1 MDLSATCNVVDLAQ
15 YQDPSALDWQGFV
28 DSGVKAVIIQLSHG
42 TSYEPYAREHIA
54 KANQYGLIVH
64 GYHYYE
70 GTSGEVDFSISN
82 ANTVG
87 LSKNSYMFLDFE
99 DTTIQG
105 DWQSQSFDFFNAWK
119 SAGWNAGL
127 YTGNSLYQSKFNN
140 DVLVANG
147 IYRWI
152 AQYGSNSG
160 SLELNWEPINY
171 DIWQYSSV
179 GGIGYYN
186 SNLDKSY
193 DRTGKLITKAT
204 TPPPVVTTDQ
214 HEPPAPIGG
223 AYVGTGVDTTGLN
236 GGKGIGYST
245 NGHDF
250 YMALSPVGFVF
261 RQVDADRMWKLIQ
274 PKIGTIQGSKG
285 DKGATGSQGPI
296 GETGPQGPAGKNGVG
311 ASVDLTPYA
320 KKTEVIPSNLV
331 SLEINAGATFDT
343 PFIDFHTKTGVNDYD
358 ARIIVAG
365 GKSGAVGQAN
375 MNIVANGGVIINGKK
390 VATVDQ
396 INPWNSITDKGH
408 DLNTVIT
415 DGRYWCK
422 ATMGNAPVATWG
434 YLYVNSADPAR
445 VQQDFVSDSTAEKY
459 IRMKFGDS
467 WTAWIQETT
476 NQLGQLVQTIKGTA
490 ATNFELDGTANA
502 YVYQLAPSLKLVAIN
517 AGVNPKS
524 GVSIPEWSVT
534 TLINW
539 ASAMPAYSSTI
550 NDAVYILGNTSIVA
564 GNFQTN
570 SFGVVNGSV
579 KIDAGSGHTKINV
592 AYLSKS

>member
-160 SLELNWEPINY
+160 SPELNWEPINY

-285 DKGATGSQGPI
+285 DKGDIGITGATGAKGDIGATGKDGAQGIQGIPGKDGAVGATGKTGAQGQAGATGSQGPI

-331 SLEINAGATFDT
+331 RLEINAGATFDT
-343 PFIDFHTKTGVNDYD
+343 PFIDFHTKTGGVNDYD

-408 DLNTVIT
+408 DLNTVVT

-467 WTAWIQETT
+467 WTAWRQ
-476 NQLGQLVQTIKGTA
+476 
-490 ATNFELDGTANA
+490 
-502 YVYQLAPSLKLVAIN
+502 
-517 AGVNPKS
+517 
-524 GVSIPEWSVT
+524 VT
-534 TLINW
+534 LW
-539 ASAMPAYSSTI
+539 
-550 NDAVYILGNTSIVA
+550 
-564 GNFQTN
+564 
-570 SFGVVNGSV
+570 
-579 KIDAGSGHTKINV
+579 
-592 AYLSKS
+592 